1 MAMSDPYNLE
11 RFVKVQNGV
20 VEAIFSRVV
29 EEGSR
34 FHQALEKCCGEE
46 PDVQTLKILGVD

>member
-1 MAMSDPYNLE
+1 MSDPYNLE
-11 RFVKVQNGV
+11 RFIKVQNGV